1 MDGVF
6 MRKILKRLLFCTLL
20 TVFCWSCTILA
31 NRHQLSHELIRFH
44 VLANSNS
51 SADQQIKLQ
60 VRDAVLESIQNDL
73 QNISDI
79 SEARSYLQDS
89 IQKIELVAN
98 RILEELNIDQKAQVS
113 FCRESYDTRCYNT
126 FTLPAGIYDSL
137 RIVIGDGNGENWWCV
152 AFPTLCMPAT
162 SEGFEA
168 VAADAG
174 LSDTLVSTLS
184 DRKNHHFRFFLLDA
198 IGKVENMV
206 FPG

>member
-6 MRKILKRLLFCTLL
+6 MRKILKRLLFCSLL
-20 TVFCWSCTILA
+20 TVFCWSWTIFA

-51 SADQQIKLQ
+51 DADQQIKLH

-73 QNISDI
+73 QNISDF
-79 SEARSYLQDS
+79 SEARCYLQDS

-98 RILEELNIDQKAQVS
+98 RILEELNVDQKAQVS

-126 FTLPAGIYDSL
+126 FTLPAGFYDSL

-162 SEGFEA
+162 SEEFEA

-184 DRKNHHFRFFLLDA
+184 DRKNHRFRFFLLDA
-198 IGKVENMV
+198 IGKVENKV
-206 FPG
+206 LQG